1 MLHVTQIFKQPMP
14 DGRLA
19 TAVRCTEE
27 SSMRM
32 DPREVAAQLDR
43 LCGALASGALS
54 LDALGAPLLFS
65 CVFLCVVFLFGFD
78 FVFNFVFD
86 SDLVLIGKHE
96 PIPAARL

>member
-19 TAVRCTEE
+19 TAVCCTEE

-32 DPREVAAQLDR
+32 DPREVAAQLMR

-54 LDALGAPLLFS
+54 LDGLGALPNA
-65 CVFLCVVFLFGFD
+65 
-78 FVFNFVFD
+78 FVF
-86 SDLVLIGKHE
+86 SDVLSGKQQE
-96 PIPAARL
+96 AAGSNGSSALTACCWLLTALCC

>member
-19 TAVRCTEE
+19 TAVCCTED

-32 DPREVAAQLDR
+32 DPREVAAQLVR

-54 LDALGAPLLFS
+54 LDGLGAPLK
-65 CVFLCVVFLFGFD
+65 
-78 FVFNFVFD
+78 
-86 SDLVLIGKHE
+86 DLSFCYLGGMSRFQDQCFE
-96 PIPAARL
+96 RLLPARDASL

>member
-54 LDALGAPLLFS
+54 LDGLGAPLKSQYFILA
-65 CVFLCVVFLFGFD
+65 LFGKSSTT
-78 FVFNFVFD
+78 N
-86 SDLVLIGKHE
+86 SRSNALTAGCQLVTAL
-96 PIPAARL
+96 P